1 MINKFLRTTVAGPI
15 FAFLMVVLIASLS
28 SPRFFMAA
36 NLSNVS
42 LQVSIVAI
50 VAIGATLVILTGGI
64 DLSPGSTVALV
75 CCTLAILVRN
85 LGLPLPEKYHPLS

>member
-1 MINKFLRTTVAGPI
+1 MIKKFFQTTIAGPLL
-15 FAFLMVVLIASLS
+15 ALVVVILIVSLA
-28 SPRFFMAA
+28 SPRFLMAS

-64 DLSPGSTVALV
+64 DLSPGSTDRKSVV
-75 CCTLAILVRN
+75 
-85 LGLPLPEKYHPLS
+85 